1 MSGERASAP
10 GPDDPTPKR
19 DNGVSNVT
27 VYRVNELER
36 RLDNIERKMD
46 DATKSVIGIEKILE
60 SVATKE
66 VLKDTENSLIK
77 WMLGTVG
84 VTVVVA
90 IGSLVVH
97 VMMK

>member
-1 MSGERASAP
+1 MSEERASTP
-10 GPDDPTPKR
+10 EPDDPTPR
-19 DNGVSNVT
+19 RENGVNNVT

-36 RLDNIERKMD
+36 RLDNIESKMD
-46 DATKSVIGIEKILE
+46 DATKSVVGIEKTLE

-84 VTVVVA
+84 VTVIVA